1 MRIKINFHDRQRD
14 FAVLATFRGKVK
26 ALIAD
31 IDSAITKSRLNRDA
45 VGALEEASWLLE
57 DLAGKKFWQLQ
68 SEAELRG
75 EIEADIADEQIKEA
89 KEARG

>member
-1 MRIKINFHDRQRD
+1 
-14 FAVLATFRGKVK
+14 
-26 ALIAD
+26 
-31 IDSAITKSRLNRDA
+31 